1 MKRMKEADLKAL
13 FAFVANETEYDLL
26 QIQPKDFNELTVCLA
41 LTLDG
46 GQHTWDVLIISA
58 RKKSQNI
65 DQAFILKVILLII
78 SLLLHEGWPFEPS
91 CCLHKAFILC
101 HKLSPRH
108 LTFITMPFTIKSKP
122 LLM

>member
-1 MKRMKEADLKAL
+1 MKEADVKAL

-58 RKKSQNI
+58 RKKISKHRSSLHTKGYLINYQP
-65 DQAFILKVILLII
+65 VII
-78 SLLLHEGWPFEPS
+78 
-91 CCLHKAFILC
+91 
-101 HKLSPRH
+101 
-108 LTFITMPFTIKSKP
+108 
-122 LLM
+122 